1 MIFFTKRK
9 VTRFIVSKKFHLFSI
24 HFVQP
29 IVNVCRLFKKVIMKT
44 IPFIVLML
52 LTGYG
57 ATAQDNPKL
66 YLLQYNHY
74 YFTAKTYD
82 NQQVMET
89 TQKGFPIGLQV
100 VTQKGKIRAQ
110 RIGVTFAENQ
120 LLSPIQET
128 ISSASI
134 NQFKSY
140 KVLAP
145 TFTFGQEWQYQ
156 VFRPLVL
163 YIGAELG
170 FGLMRN
176 SFKSHEEIAG
186 LGYYSYSSSEN
197 GYAFNVNAMAN
208 PFVGARIVLPPFVMG
223 YEFSSPIRYAHV
235 FNGPTDFSNGQ
246 FMHRFYLGYVNK
258 FYEGNRRGCQQR
270 F

>member
-1 MIFFTKRK
+1 
-9 VTRFIVSKKFHLFSI
+9 
-24 HFVQP
+24 
-29 IVNVCRLFKKVIMKT
+29 MKT

-89 TQKGFPIGLQV
+89 RQKAFPIGLQV
-100 VTQKGKIRAQ
+100 VTFKGKIRAQ

-134 NQFKSY
+134 NHFKSY
-140 KVLAP
+140 KVFAP

-186 LGYYSYSSSEN
+186 LGYYSRARNLHACAVAVLREHGGVFPDTEESLRRLPGIGPYTASAIAAI
-197 GYAFNVNAMAN
+197 AFDRRTMPVDGNIERV
-208 PFVGARIVLPPFVMG
+208 VARLFAIETPLPAAKP
-223 YEFSSPIRYAHV
+223 
-235 FNGPTDFSNGQ
+235 
-246 FMHRFYLGYVNK
+246 
-258 FYEGNRRGCQQR
+258 
-270 F
+270 